1 MCDLSLPA
9 HVFCIRAHRFPSDTR
24 MFSPPLMGG
33 SWSRIARSSLGFY
46 LQTLVNHVCVCVRAC
61 VSVDR
66 WDPPSKYSTRST
78 GSLLIVPTE
87 VEGGDRNF
95 PSSCGSVRLLN
106 EGEGKRQSSSLF
118 HFRYITSLS
127 LPWPA
132 PPPPP
137 HPPPLPQPSHDFHQP
152 ARRGRGRRSGKI
164 RSKPIISRDEFRA
177 MSKSENGEGEGDGKG
192 GREAEAAAA
201 AFAESLV

>member
-1 MCDLSLPA
+1 MVTNRALLSWLLFANTCQP
-9 HVFCIRAHRFPSDTR
+9 R
-24 MFSPPLMGG
+24 
-33 SWSRIARSSLGFY
+33 
-46 LQTLVNHVCVCVRAC
+46 VCVRAC

-118 HFRYITSLS
+118 HFRYISSLS

-132 PPPPP
+132 PPPP

-164 RSKPIISRDEFRA
+164 RSEPIISRDEFRA

-192 GREAEAAAA
+192 GRGGGGGGICGVTRIMAISMTLHSVQYTRRDLLEHRNAHARE
-201 AFAESLV
+201 